1 MNERIVVEIDPEVFW
16 IEHGLDRRRRLVFRN
31 EAKEVR
37 VALSR
42 SRTELA
48 REPREL
54 VALIDLLNRV
64 LSEFIEEV
72 GPNGNEEG

>member
-1 MNERIVVEIDPEVFW
+1 MNERIVVEIDPKVFW

-37 VALSR
+37 VALPQSR
-42 SRTELA
+42 AELA
-48 REPREL
+48 RDL